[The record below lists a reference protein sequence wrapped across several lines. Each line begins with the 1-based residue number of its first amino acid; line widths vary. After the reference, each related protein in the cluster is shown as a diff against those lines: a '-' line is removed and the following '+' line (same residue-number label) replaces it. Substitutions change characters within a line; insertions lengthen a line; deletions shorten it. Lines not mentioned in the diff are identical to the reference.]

1 MRHSASLT
9 VAIVT
14 AVGILAASSD
24 AVAQSPL
31 RPTAEP
37 KLAFAEPG
45 IAPDG
50 SEIAFVHGGDIWVVP
65 ARGGEARLLV
75 ANPANES
82 RPIYSPDGTRLAFI
96 SNRAGSPD
104 IWILT
109 LADGSLRRLT
119 FDDGAE
125 QLDSWSRDGRW
136 VYYSSAAHDIAGM
149 NDVYRVR
156 SEGGTPMPVAADRYA
171 AEFMAAPAPNGDAV
185 AIVGR
190 GFGLSQWWRKGRSH
204 LDESELWVVR
214 GNGSAAPKYE
224 QLTQRGAKQQWPM
237 WGSGSGDAGSLYF
250 VSDRSGPQNLWVKP
264 AQGEARA
271 LTEFGSGRVMWP
283 TMTANGSTIAFER
296 DFGIWTYDI
305 ASRRT
310 QQVPITVRGSAVAG
324 GTEHLTLTTGF
335 SDLAVSPDGKKLAF
349 IARGEVFAAPSA
361 DGGDATRLT
370 TTSAAEGQ
378 VTWAPDSRRLAYTA
392 NRDGAW
398 NLYLYDFATNKE
410 TPLTSGRVHS
420 VSPQFSPDGKQV
432 AFLRDARELCVV
444 SLDTKQ
450 VRVLAK
456 GVFGRP
462 PFFLDRPIAWS
473 PDSRWVAYLSGGT
486 KLFMNAY
493 VVPTTGGDAHQV
505 SWLANT
511 RATSLSWNKDGE
523 FLLLDTGMRTE
534 PGSLARV
541 DLLPFSPKFREDQ
554 FTAMFRDETPGR
566 TTPPAPTPARPA
578 TDSTKP
584 DSSTTK
590 RADPRAVRIVFDGIR
605 TRLSMVPV
613 GVDVGVQALSAD
625 GKQVVV
631 TSNVAGQTNL
641 FAYAFD
647 EFATDPA
654 VTRQITTTP
663 GNKNSIQFAPD
674 GKSVWFLE
682 QGRIVNVTLE
692 NRAVRQLAVRAEVD
706 VDFAREKWDVFHQAW
721 EFLNDNFYD
730 PEFHGT
736 DWGAVHTAYA
746 PYIAGSK
753 TPDEMR
759 RVLSLMIGEMNG
771 SHMGISAPPPAGAPT
786 AATGRLGLEF
796 DRGIYEQRGQLRV
809 TTVIPNA
816 AAALSEG
823 VRVGDYVLAIDGA
836 PIAPNVSLDSIL
848 GFKVGKRV
856 ALRVSADPNGANARE
871 VAIRPRSAAFEKQML
886 YRAWFEE
893 RRALVA
899 KLSNGRLGYVH
910 MLDMGNNALTQLNLD
925 LDAEMHEK
933 DAVVFDVRNNN
944 GGFMNG
950 HALDVLSRKPYVDM
964 VRRGV
969 PSAPGRPVLGQ
980 RSLEKPTILIT
991 NQATL
996 SDGENFTE
1004 GYRTMKLGTVVG
1016 EPTAMWD
1023 VYTGGGTMVDGTVVR
1038 LPFMRNAQ
1046 LDNAALERAS
1056 RKVDIRVDR
1065 PMGESYTGRDAQ
1077 LERAVQELMTQI
1089 RSTGRASSQ
1098 R

>member
-1 MRHSASLT
+1 MRCSAQL
-9 VAIVT
+9 IVST
-14 AVGILAASSD
+14 IALLALAFEAD
-24 AVAQSPL
+24 AQSPL
-31 RPTAEP
+31 RPTPEAR
-37 KLAFAEPG
+37 LSFAEPG
-45 IAPDG
+45 IAPNG

-109 LADGSLRRLT
+109 LADASLRRLT
-119 FDDGAE
+119 FGDAGE
-125 QLDSWSRDGRW
+125 QLDGWSRDGRW
-136 VYYSSAAHDIAGM
+136 IYYSTAAHDISGM
-149 NDVYRVR
+149 TDVYRVH
-156 SEGGTPMPVAADRYA
+156 SGGGTPMPVAADRYA
-171 AEFMAAPAPNGDAV
+171 SEFMAAPAPTGDAV

-190 GFGLSQWWRKGRSH
+190 GFGLSQWWRKGHSH
-204 LDESELWVVR
+204 LDESELWIVR
-214 GNGSAAPKYE
+214 GDGSATPRYE
-224 QLTQRGAKQQWPM
+224 QVTQRKGKQQWPM
-237 WGSGSGDAGSLYF
+237 WGAGASDGGSLYF
-250 VSDRSGPQNLWVKP
+250 VSDQSGAQNLWVKP
-264 AQGEARA
+264 SQGEAHA
-271 LTEFGSGRVMWP
+271 LTTFRDGRVMWP
-283 TMTANGSTIAFER
+283 TMSADGNTIAFER
-296 DFGIWTYDI
+296 DFGIWTYDA
-305 ASRRT
+305 ASRSARE
-310 QQVPITVRGSAVAG
+310 VPITVRGVAIGG
-324 GTEHLTLTTGF
+324 GTEHLVLTTGF

-349 IARGEVFAAPSA
+349 VARGEVFAAPSS

-370 TTSAAEGQ
+370 TTSAAEAQ
-378 VTWAPDSRRLAYTA
+378 VTWAPDSRRVAYTA
-392 NRDGAW
+392 NRDGVW
-398 NLYLYDFATNKE
+398 NVYLYDFATNKE
-410 TPLTSGRVHS
+410 TPLTSGRTHA
-420 VSPQFSPDGKQV
+420 VSPRFSPDGKQV

-450 VRVLAK
+450 VRVLAQ

-462 PFFLDRPIAWS
+462 PFLLDRPIAWS
-473 PDSRWVAYLSGGT
+473 PDGRWIGYLSGGT

-493 VVPTTGGDAHQV
+493 VVPTAGGNARPV
-505 SWLANT
+505 SWLSNT
-511 RATSLSWNKDGE
+511 RATSLSWSSDGG

-534 PGSLARV
+534 PGALARV

-554 FTAMFRDETPGR
+554 FTALFRDETPGR
-566 TTPPAPTPARPA
+566 TTPPAPVPTRQP
-578 TDSTKP
+578 TDSAKP
-584 DSSTTK
+584 DSLGAK
-590 RADPRAVRIVFDGIR
+590 RAEPKNVRIVFDGIR
-605 TRLSMVPV
+605 TRLSMVPI

-663 GNKNSIQFAPD
+663 GNKSSVQFAPD

-692 NRAVRQLAVRAEVD
+692 NRAVRQVAVRAEVD
-706 VDFAREKWDVFHQAW
+706 VDFAREKWDVFYQAW

-736 DWGAVHTAYA
+736 DWSAVRTSYA
-746 PYIAGSK
+746 PRIAGVK
-753 TPDEMR
+753 TADEMR
-759 RVLSLMIGEMNG
+759 RVLSLMIGEMNA
-771 SHMGISAPPPAGAPT
+771 SHMGIAGPPPTGAPT
-786 AATGRLGLEF
+786 AATGQLGLEF
-796 DRGIYEQRGQLRV
+796 DRGTYEQRGQLRV
-809 TTVIPNA
+809 TSVIPNA

-823 VRVGDYVLAIDGA
+823 VRVGDYLLAIDGA
-836 PIAPNVSLDSIL
+836 PIGPNVSVDSL
-848 GFKVGKRV
+848 LAFKVGKRLV
-856 ALRVSADPNGANARE
+856 VRVSADPTGANARD
-871 VAIRPRSAAFEKQML
+871 VPLRPRSSAFEKQML
-886 YRAWFEE
+886 YRAWVEE

-910 MLDMGNNALTQLNLD
+910 MFDMGGNALTQLNLD
-925 LDAEMHEK
+925 LDAEMHDK
-933 DAVVFDVRNNN
+933 DAVVFDVRNNQ

-950 HALDVLSRKPYVDM
+950 YALDVLSRRPYVDM

-969 PSAPGRPVLGQ
+969 PSVPGRPVLGQ
-980 RSLEKPTILIT
+980 RALEKPTILIT
-991 NQATL
+991 SQGTL

-1023 VYTGGGTMVDGTVVR
+1023 VFTGGGTMVDGTNVR

-1056 RKVDIRVDR
+1056 RQVDIPVDR
-1065 PMGESYTGRDAQ
+1065 PMGESYTGRDVQ
-1077 LERAVQELMTQI
+1077 LERAVQELLSQI
-1089 RSTGRASSQ
+1089 RSTRSRAGSE

>member
-1 MRHSASLT
+1 MRRFVPLVIAALGALGSL
-9 VAIVT
+9 AR
-14 AVGILAASSD
+14 AN
-24 AVAQSPL
+24 AQVSL
-31 RPTAEP
+31 RPVAEP
-37 KLAFAEPG
+37 RLSFAEPG
-45 IAPDG
+45 ISPNGD
-50 SEIAFVHGGDIWVVP
+50 EIAFVHGGDIWVVP
-65 ARGGEARLLV
+65 ARGGEAKLLV
-75 ANPANES
+75 ANPATES
-82 RPIYSPDGTRLAFI
+82 RPLYSPDGTQLAFI

-104 IWILT
+104 IWILS

-119 FDDGAE
+119 FDDGGE
-125 QLDSWSRDGRW
+125 QLDGWSRDGRW
-136 VYYSSAAHDIAGM
+136 IYYSTTAHDISGM
-149 NDVYRVR
+149 SDIYRVR
-156 SEGGTPMPVAADRYA
+156 SAGGTPMPVAADRFA
-171 AEFMAAPAPNGDAV
+171 AEFMAAPAPNGEAI

-190 GFGLSQWWRKGRSH
+190 GFGLSQWWRKGHSH
-204 LDESELWVVR
+204 LDESELWLVR
-214 GNGSAAPKYE
+214 GDGTSAPKYE
-224 QLTQRGAKQQWPM
+224 QVTQRVAKQQWPM
-237 WGSGSGDAGSLYF
+237 WGASTTDGAPLYF
-250 VSDRSGPQNLWVKP
+250 VSDSSGAQNVWVKP
-264 AQGEARA
+264 PRGEARA
-271 LTEFGSGRVMWP
+271 LTNFVAGRVMWP
-283 TMTANGSTIAFER
+283 TIAANGSTIAFEK
-296 DFGIWTYDI
+296 DFGIWTLDV
-305 ASRRT
+305 ASRAAR
-310 QQVPITVRGSAVAG
+310 QVPISIRGVAIGG
-324 GTEHLTLTTGF
+324 GTEHLVLTTGF

-349 IARGEVFAAPSA
+349 IARGEVFAAPST
-361 DGGDATRLT
+361 DGGDATRVT
-370 TTSAAEGQ
+370 TTSAAEAQ
-378 VTWAPDSRRLAYTA
+378 VAWAPDSRRLAYSA

-410 TPLTSGRVHS
+410 TALTSGRTHS
-420 VSPQFSPDGKQV
+420 MSPRFSPDGKQV
-432 AFLRDARELCVV
+432 AFLRDGRELCVV
-444 SLDTKQ
+444 SVDTKQ
-450 VRVLAK
+450 VRAVAQ

-462 PFFLDRPIAWS
+462 PFFLERPIAWS
-473 PDSRWVAYLSGGT
+473 PDGRWIAYLSGGT

-493 VVPTTGGDAHQV
+493 VVPTAGGDARQV

-511 RATSLSWNKDGE
+511 RATSVSWSGDGG

-534 PGSLARV
+534 PGSLARI

-554 FTAMFRDETPGR
+554 FTALFRDETPGR
-566 TTPPAPTPARPA
+566 TTPPAPAPSRPA
-578 TDSTKP
+578 IDSTKP
-584 DSSTTK
+584 DSLGAG
-590 RADPRAVRIVFDGIR
+590 RAGSRTVRIVFDGIR

-641 FAYAFD
+641 FAYTFD

-663 GNKNSIQFAPD
+663 GNKSSLQFAPD

-692 NRAVRQLAVRAEVD
+692 NRTVRQVAVRAEVD
-706 VDFAREKWDVFHQAW
+706 VDFAREKWDVFYQAW

-730 PEFHGT
+730 PEFHGA
-736 DWGAVHTAYA
+736 DWAGVRTAYA
-746 PYIAGSK
+746 PLIAGAK
-753 TPDEMR
+753 TTDEMR
-759 RVLSLMIGEMNG
+759 RVLSLMIGEMNA
-771 SHMGISAPPPAGAPT
+771 SHMGISGPPPQGAPT

-796 DRGIYEQRGQLRV
+796 DRGAYEQRGQLRV

-823 VRVGDYVLAIDGA
+823 VKVGDYVLAIDGTA
-836 PIAPNVSLDSIL
+836 IAPNVSLDSL
-848 GFKVGKRV
+848 LAFKVGKRV
-856 ALRVSADPNGANARE
+856 SVRVSSDATGANARD
-871 VAIRPRSAAFEKQML
+871 VAIRPRSTAFEKQML
-886 YRAWFEE
+886 YRAWIEE
-893 RRALVA
+893 RRAMVA

-910 MLDMGNNALTQLNLD
+910 MFDMGGNALNQLNLD

-933 DAVVFDVRNNN
+933 DAVVFDVRNNT

-950 HALDVLSRKPYVDM
+950 YALDVLSRKPYVDM

-969 PSAPGRPVLGQ
+969 PSVPGRPVLGQ
-980 RSLEKPTILIT
+980 RALEKPTILIT
-991 NQATL
+991 SQGTL

-1056 RKVDIRVDR
+1056 RQVDIRVER
-1065 PMGESYTGRDAQ
+1065 PMGESYTGHDVQ
-1077 LERAVQELMTQI
+1077 LERAVQELVAQT
-1089 RSTGRASSQ
+1089 RSARSRAGSE